1 MAAPGSNNSQ
11 PSTPNLPQ
19 KKPIP
24 APRNQVKFSANS
36 VYQNNENLDGKKN
49 TSIYNIPKQN
59 EVEHYRNL
67 LQQKIEQQ
75 SSQQSV
81 AITTADILKLNVP
94 FFSKYRVISLQ
105 KMLKDNEVCFLCSK
119 ICIVQIANVLFSK
132 FIVTLSLTEKDTQG
146 NASAIS
152 ANPRLN
158 TCFRFIRFLVTG

>member
-1 MAAPGSNNSQ
+1 MAAPGSNSSQ

-24 APRNQVKFSANS
+24 VPRNQVKSKISANN
-36 VYQNNENLDGKKN
+36 VYQNKNLHGKVN
-49 TSIYNIPKQN
+49 TSIYDIPRQN

-75 SSQQSV
+75 SSEQSV

-105 KMLKDNEVCFLCSK
+105 KMLKDNEVCFLFSK
-119 ICIVQIANVLFSK
+119 MYIVEIVKVLFSK
-132 FIVTLSLTEKDTQG
+132 YLVSLNLTEKYTQG
-146 NASAIS
+146 NASM
-152 ANPRLN
+152 R
-158 TCFRFIRFLVTG
+158 